1 MPPRIKKQNAA
12 NYIKKVG
19 EIRRS
24 QTVSTYG
31 SGALVDFPRLSGIMA
46 GIDYWKVTDGSL
58 PDDAYFQ
65 ERNLQK
71 MLGKDFFVQVSTD
84 ENADKQFS
92 IPVYRFPRYYYCP
105 QCHELDY
112 YNKIRKPQS
121 NNTEYNKPLYCSKC
135 KTPDGKPVAL
145 IPSRF
150 VVACPNGHI
159 DDFPYSW
166 WVHRGSDK
174 QCNKPRLFLKY
185 KGNTGGLD
193 SIVIQCKSCGAT
205 KSMAG
210 CMDKNALVSYK
221 CKGYMPWL
229 GFNED
234 GKPWYRDSETC
245 NATMRTMQRSANNVY
260 YPVTQSALT
269 IPPWSS
275 KIQKTL
281 QRYDDILSAIFELG
295 DNDELMEKMLTK
307 HYEQKKD
314 VYRCSYEQFKK
325 EAMLKYRDNDTKEIT
340 EEVLRLDEYAALC
353 DEDRNEENDYFKTK
367 SSEVPEEIQEYIE
380 TIKIVSRLR
389 EVKVL
394 KGFRRIEPIQ
404 ETDSQVRAEKGI
416 FDREFTPISR
426 QEYNW
431 LPAIQ
436 MFGEGIFIQFKESTV
451 AEWEKKYGARYS
463 VLAARNQNSWIGN
476 NMFDEKRPRYV
487 LLHTIAHLLIR
498 QLTAQCGYES
508 ASLREKIYS
517 TFCGSEEKMCGILIY
532 TSATDSDGSLGGL
545 AREGEGYRLT
555 NTIFSML
562 ENATWCSN
570 DPICVDSG
578 GQGFK
583 SLNFAACH
591 ACGLLPETSCE
602 SANCLLDRAAVVG
615 TPENREMGFF
625 SKLL

>member
-1 MPPRIKKQNAA
+1 MPPRIRPKNNNSSCLKKA
-12 NYIKKVG
+12 G
-19 EIRRS
+19 EVRRS

-31 SGALVDFPRLSGIMA
+31 SGAIVDFPRLSGIMA
-46 GIDYWKVTDGSL
+46 GIDYWRIDDGSL
-58 PDDAYFQ
+58 PNDAQFQ

-71 MLGKDFFVQVSTD
+71 MLGKDFFVQVTTD
-84 ENADKQFS
+84 DNAERKFS
-92 IPVYRFPRYYYCP
+92 IPVYRFPRFYYCP
-105 QCHELDY
+105 ECHELDIY
-112 YNKIRKPQS
+112 TKLRKPDN
-121 NNTEYNKPLYCSKC
+121 NNTEYNRPLYCGKC
-135 KTPDGKPVAL
+135 KTTDGKPISL

-150 VVACPNGHI
+150 ITACLNGHI

-166 WVHRGSDK
+166 WIHRGTDK
-174 QCNKPRLFLKY
+174 QCDNPQLFLEY
-185 KGNTGGLD
+185 KGNTGGLN
-193 SIVIQCKSCGAT
+193 SIIVSCKCGAV

-210 CMDKNALVSYK
+210 CMDKLALSSYK

-234 GKPWYRDSETC
+234 NKPWYKEPQNCST
-245 NATMRTMQRSANNVY
+245 TMRTMQRSANNVY

-275 KIQKTL
+275 KIQKIL
-281 QRYDDILSAIFELG
+281 HKHDDQFIGIFELG
-295 DNDELMEKMLTK
+295 DNQRLMKLLLVK
-307 HYEQKKD
+307 HYERNKEIYK
-314 VYRCSYEQFKK
+314 CSYEQFEK
-325 EAMLKYRDNDTKEIT
+325 EAYRKYRDTDMREIT
-340 EEVLRLDEYAALC
+340 EEILRIDEYAAFC
-353 DEDRNEENDYFKTK
+353 DDDRNEENDYFRTK
-367 SSEVPEEIQEYIE
+367 GSEIPEELQEYIAS
-380 TIKIVSRLR
+380 IKIVSRLR

-394 KGFRRIEPIQ
+394 KGFRRIDPVQ
-404 ETDSQVRAEKGI
+404 ESDPQLRVEKGI

-436 MFGEGIFIQFKESTV
+436 MFGEGIFIRLNESAVEKWEEQNKE
-451 AEWEKKYGARYS
+451 RYE
-463 VLAARNQNSWIGN
+463 VLVTRNRNSWKASNIFIDN
-476 NMFDEKRPRYV
+476 RPRYI

-498 QLTAQCGYES
+498 QFTAQCGYES

-517 TFCGSEEKMCGILIY
+517 SFSASDEKMCGILIY

-545 AREGEGYRLT
+545 AREGEGYRLA

-570 DPICVDSG
+570 DPICVDSK
-578 GQGFK
+578 GQGFR

-602 SANCLLDRAAVVG
+602 AANCLLDRAAVVG
-615 TPENREMGFF
+615 TPENRKMGFF
-625 SKLL
+625 SNLL